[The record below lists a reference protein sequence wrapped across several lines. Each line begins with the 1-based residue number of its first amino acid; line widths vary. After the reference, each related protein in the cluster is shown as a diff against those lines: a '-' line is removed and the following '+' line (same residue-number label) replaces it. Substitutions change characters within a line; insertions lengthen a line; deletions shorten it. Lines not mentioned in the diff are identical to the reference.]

1 MRVLAVVLFLG
12 LTAVPAAAAKD
23 FEPGDLRLCNQTRCV
38 HVMDRTAATAL
49 GHFYY
54 SVGHPPRAAAVPLG
68 ALALEIRFRNG
79 YVTGIVA
86 TAELDRF
93 LSYGVHLER
102 FARGRWYQV
111 PEAIAAE
118 LRRLAVGLKPFRVTR
133 ERLARSR

>member
-1 MRVLAVVLFLG
+1 MRVLALALFLG

-23 FEPGDLRLCNQTRCV
+23 FEPGDLRLCNETRCV

-68 ALALEIRFRNG
+68 APALELRFRNG

-86 TAELDRF
+86 TVELDRF
-93 LSYGVHLER
+93 LSYGVYLER
-102 FARGRWYQV
+102 FQRGRWYQLPGV
-111 PEAIAAE
+111 ASRE
-118 LRRLAVGLKPFRVTR
+118 LRRLSAGLKPLYVTQQM
-133 ERLARSR
+133 LDRSA